1 MNLLLD
7 FGAAHAIV
15 RLMKE
20 EFARLVNQQKVLAS
34 AQEAVVSTQP
44 AWLRALANRN
54 FRLLWLG
61 ESLSLFGDQ
70 FYVIALPWLVF
81 QMTGS
86 SLAFGTVLMVAGIP
100 RAVLLLVGGV
110 MTDRFSPRAI
120 MLASNL
126 LRLAITVLL
135 TLFVVGQTV
144 QLWLLYVIAFCF
156 GVVDAFFHPA
166 YRAMA
171 PMIVKE
177 DDLQASNSLM
187 LGTSHFMQIAGPGVA
202 GVLVRS
208 LGMALA
214 FAFDALTFLF
224 SAIMLMLMR
233 PPAQP
238 GTPVDDEPPT
248 TRRSVLTEIG
258 AMLAFVRADRVLPT
272 IILVIA
278 AVNLLFVGP
287 LVVGTATLGQERFAE
302 GAAAFGAMLSVFSI
316 GMLAGTLAAG
326 TVRTRRAGVISLLLV
341 AGEGALMI
349 GVAHAPTLP
358 IACGLWLLIGFGAGF
373 GNVTVITLTQTL
385 VTKDMMGRF
394 MSLVVLAEVGLTPV
408 SNALAGLIADVNVTA
423 LFVLAGGLLSL
434 TALLAL
440 TNRDLRAGIQ
450 PA

>member
-1 MNLLLD
+1 
-7 FGAAHAIV
+7 
-15 RLMKE
+15 
-20 EFARLVNQQKVLAS
+20 VNQRKVIAS
-34 AQEAVVSTQP
+34 DQESSVSSQP

-54 FRLLWLG
+54 FLLLWLG

-86 SLAFGTVLMVAGIP
+86 SLAFGTVLMVEGIP
-100 RAVLLLVGGV
+100 RAVLMLIGGV

-126 LRLAITVLL
+126 LRLVITILL
-135 TLFVVGQTV
+135 TLFVAGQAV
-144 QLWLLYVIAFCF
+144 QLWMLYVIAFCF

-171 PMIVKE
+171 PMIVNE
-177 DDLQASNSLM
+177 HDLQASNSLM
-187 LGTSHFMQIAGPGVA
+187 LGTAHFVQIAGPGVA

-224 SAIMLMLMR
+224 SAVMLMLMR
-233 PPAQP
+233 PPGLPQTRVTDEAQ
-238 GTPVDDEPPT
+238 T
-248 TRRSVLTEIG
+248 THLGVLAEIG
-258 AMLAFVRADRVLPT
+258 VMLAFVRADRVLPT
-272 IILVIA
+272 IVMVIA

-287 LVVGTATLGQERFAE
+287 LVVGAATLGQVRFAE

-326 TVRTRRAGVISLLLV
+326 AARTRRAAVISLLLV
-341 AGEGALMI
+341 AGEGVLMI
-349 GVAHAPTLP
+349 GVAYAPTLP
-358 IACGLWLLIGFGAGF
+358 IACGLWLLIGLGAGF

-385 VTKDMMGRF
+385 VSKDMMGRF
-394 MSLVVLAEVGLTPV
+394 MSLIVLAEVGLTPV

-423 LFVLAGGLLSL
+423 LFVLAGCLLSV

-440 TNRDLRAGIQ
+440 TNRELRAGPQ